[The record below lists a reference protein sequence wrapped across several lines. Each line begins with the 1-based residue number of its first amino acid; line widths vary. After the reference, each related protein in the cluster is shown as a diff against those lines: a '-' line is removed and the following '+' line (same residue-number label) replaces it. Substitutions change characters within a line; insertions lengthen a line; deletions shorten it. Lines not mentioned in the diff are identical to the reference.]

1 MSIQWLIFSA
11 LIKIALMTPNESRDQ
26 QTTNNNDNN
35 NKNDQVIREFSDKHN
50 HLTHRWP
57 FMAALKDYQS
67 GKIFCTGVLIGY
79 DLVMTAAQCLERTE
93 SNGIKLQRT
102 IESYRVLMNCDNI
115 HSHGC
120 HSYHPE
126 IFAIHDKHMDVLHL
140 NDLAIIKLNIPI
152 PDNLNIS
159 MFAHFIPKIKY
170 NEVMNRLDLSKCSI
184 VGYGY
189 PSKSEIRQ
197 LSKKQKREITRKSS
211 GTLHAIHVSTMN
223 PDDEPQSGQ
232 ICALYEGDHGSPLIC
247 PSLDGNNRI
256 IGMMTHQLTMR
267 EQDHQFAPALFTNL
281 SKHEHWIL
289 SSIRILKA
297 LKNSKHF
304 EKWLF
309 YREQHPNKNDNDNIH
324 IRQSHYSAYTFI
336 VFLPIV
342 ISVAFIIAENEENTT
357 KIIIKNGIPD
367 EYIRMTQKFT

>member
-1 MSIQWLIFSA
+1 MEFLIFNFLFFYQCVCVCVLFTNKQSMMMIMMFNMSIQWLIFSA
-11 LIKIALMTPNESRDQ
+11 LIKIALMTPNESSDQ
-26 QTTNNNDNN
+26 QTTNNNVNN

-67 GKIFCTGVLIGY
+67 GKIFCTGVMIGY

-232 ICALYEGDHGSPLIC
+232 ICGKHYQMYRRTETFCVGHEHSSLLALYEGDHGSPLIC

-289 SSIRILKA
+289 SSIRILKG
-297 LKNSKHF
+297 KYTSKHTEIIF
-304 EKWLF
+304 F
-309 YREQHPNKNDNDNIH
+309 SFHC
-324 IRQSHYSAYTFI
+324 
-336 VFLPIV
+336 
-342 ISVAFIIAENEENTT
+342 IS
-357 KIIIKNGIPD
+357 
-367 EYIRMTQKFT
+367 